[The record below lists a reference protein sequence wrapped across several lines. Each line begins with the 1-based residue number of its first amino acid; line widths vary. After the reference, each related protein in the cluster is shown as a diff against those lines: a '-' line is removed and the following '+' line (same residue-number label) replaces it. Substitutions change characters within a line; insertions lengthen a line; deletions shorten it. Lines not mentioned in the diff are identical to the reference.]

1 MSESPHDER
10 TDEQPPARPEHY
22 DELEMI
28 EDPTPE
34 QRLVA
39 QQLFPPEL
47 APDDGPVAEVP
58 TNVTVE
64 IEIVVPEWLLDVL
77 DWRLDQRESDDEPRL
92 DDLVLDYLQ
101 PDYQFRTPSGEPLED
116 ILLDDVDEEPDE

>member
-1 MSESPHDER
+1 MSESPNDER
-10 TDEQPPARPEHY
+10 TDEQSPARPEP
-22 DELEMI
+22 DELKLI

-47 APDDGPVAEVP
+47 APDEGPVAKVP
-58 TNVTVE
+58 NNVTVTVS
-64 IEIVVPEWLLDVL
+64 IAVPSWLVDVL
-77 DWRLDQRESDDEPRL
+77 AWRLEEYDGADEERL

-101 PDYQFRTPSGEPLED
+101 PDYQFLTPDDERLED
-116 ILLDDVDEEPDE
+116 VLLDDVDEERDAE